1 MEFIKKYKL
10 GILGVLVG
18 GILGYAY
25 YHFIGCNSGTCAIT
39 SKPVNSSVYGMVMGY
54 LIFTTF
60 EKTKEKKI
68 NMFGFLKNLF
78 GGTSVDYAEL
88 VKNGAQIIDVRT
100 PAEFNGGHIKG
111 AKNIPLQSLNQNLG
125 KINKNKPVITCCA
138 SGARSAAA
146 KSILQNS
153 GFSEVYNGGGWQ
165 SLKSKIS

>member
-60 EKTKEKKI
+60 EKTKEKK
-68 NMFGFLKNLF
+68 
-78 GGTSVDYAEL
+78 
-88 VKNGAQIIDVRT
+88 
-100 PAEFNGGHIKG
+100 
-111 AKNIPLQSLNQNLG
+111 
-125 KINKNKPVITCCA
+125 
-138 SGARSAAA
+138 
-146 KSILQNS
+146 
-153 GFSEVYNGGGWQ
+153 
-165 SLKSKIS
+165 